1 MDGER
6 TIAAKT
12 RPRKRSATEM
22 AAAAEMHTAE
32 MSAAM
37 APEMSAAMAPKM
49 PATVAATMKMTSTAV
64 PASVA
69 TSAVA
74 AAAFRSGIARGRQRG
89 RKNKDGNS
97 NPEFRHRTLRRRGH
111 LNLYQRECDGAV
123 PDYARG
129 NRAAVSSSG
138 RSSPLA
144 RYDTV

>member
-1 MDGER
+1 
-6 TIAAKT
+6 
-12 RPRKRSATEM
+12 
-22 AAAAEMHTAE
+22 
-32 MSAAM
+32 
-37 APEMSAAMAPKM
+37 
-49 PATVAATMKMTSTAV
+49 MTSTAV
-64 PASVA
+64 PASVATSAVA

-74 AAAFRSGIARGRQRG
+74 AAAFRSGIARGGQRG

-129 NRAAVSSSG
+129 NRAAVCSSG

-144 RYDTV
+144 RYDTVR

>member
-22 AAAAEMHTAE
+22 AAAAEMYTAE

-37 APEMSAAMAPKM
+37 APEM

-74 AAAFRSGIARGRQRG
+74 AAAFRSCIARGRQCG

-97 NPEFRHRTLRRRGH
+97 NLEF
-111 LNLYQRECDGAV
+111 
-123 PDYARG
+123 
-129 NRAAVSSSG
+129 
-138 RSSPLA
+138 
-144 RYDTV
+144 